1 MKYLLVKLK
10 HTININNLRDKKMD
24 DKLENIF
31 INFADSQEETLKEMG
46 MTKESFVE
54 QAKQWSKTEE
64 GKLEIQKFILQQ
76 EIADLENQI
85 SELNDTINR
94 KQESI
99 DDIDEELS
107 KIGGE

>member
-1 MKYLLVKLK
+1 
-10 HTININNLRDKKMD
+10 MD

-46 MTKESFVE
+46 MSKETFVE

-76 EIADLENQI
+76 EISDLENQI
-85 SELNDTINR
+85 SELKNNINR

-99 DDIDEELS
+99 EEIEEELS

>member
-1 MKYLLVKLK
+1 
-10 HTININNLRDKKMD
+10 MD
-24 DKLENIF
+24 EKLENIF
-31 INFADSQEETLKEMG
+31 INFANSQEESLKEMG

-76 EIADLENQI
+76 EIIGLENQI
-85 SELNDTINR
+85 SDLKENINR

-99 DDIDEELS
+99 DEIDKELS
-107 KIGGE
+107 QFGGE